1 MASEIRKFLP
11 PAFVPLFAAY
21 PVLFIAAANPG
32 QVQLADLAGVAG
44 VVVLVAIA
52 AWALLRAL
60 VKSRESAAVAVGLL
74 VCMFFVYG
82 QFANWLDKFALGLGL
97 GDFATP
103 NVLDL
108 RPGLRMQIAVAW
120 GAIALLLAVLVA
132 RSAWARRPEL
142 AKALGLMSAGL
153 VAFSLFRIGVGL
165 QHVTQAASAPAA
177 TGPASPATARPR
189 PDVYFIV
196 LDGYARQD
204 VLAGYYGYDNG
215 PFLQALRDRGFQVS
229 TGGSS
234 NYNWTFL
241 SLASTLNMGYVHDL
255 FAGRLGP
262 NSLDRSLLY
271 DSIRDSETA
280 RFLRGQGYEI
290 VHVRSTW
297 GATSVNPVADRE
309 IRCEMS
315 VYNSEFVRAVAEA
328 SWLGAFK
335 TKAGVDLAHCHLA
348 NFQSLGKL
356 RRAGRPMFVF
366 AHFLLPHHPYLFDR
380 DGQILRNAVVSNQ
393 FEFQKRLWENR
404 DGYRSQLEFLN
415 RKVLETVDAVRRNSV
430 TPPIIVIESD
440 HGPGITAGL
449 SPVQYYA
456 VRFANFGAYS
466 LPGAPPDLMPPDG
479 TAVNQFR
486 RILSH
491 YFDAGLE
498 PLPDRHFAS
507 PYGMPYAFREVPHE
521 MLRELWTQM
530 PTRPQPVGDDV
541 VAGPNVE
548 ETND

>member
-1 MASEIRKFLP
+1 MGSETRKFLP

-21 PVLFIAAANPG
+21 PVLFIASANPG

-44 VVVLVAIA
+44 VVVLVTIA

-60 VKSRESAAVAVGLL
+60 AKSRESAAVAVGFL
-74 VCMFFVYG
+74 VCMFFIYG

-132 RSAWARRPEL
+132 RSAWARRPQL

-165 QHVTQAASAPAA
+165 QHETPAVTAPAA
-177 TGPASPATARPR
+177 TGPASPAAGQSR

-234 NYNWTFL
+234 NYTWTFL

-262 NSLDRSLLY
+262 NSLDRTLLY

-297 GATSVNPVADRE
+297 GATSVNPTADRE

-415 RKVLETVDAVRRNSV
+415 RKVLETVDSVRRNSV
-430 TPPIIVIESD
+430 TPPVIVIESD
-440 HGPGITAGL
+440 HGPGITNGL
-449 SPVQYYA
+449 SQVQYYA

-466 LPGAPPDLMPPDG
+466 LPGAPSDLMPPTG

-486 RILSH
+486 RILSY
-491 YFDAGLE
+491 YFDANLP

-521 MLRELWTQM
+521 MLSELWTQM
-530 PTRPQPVGDDV
+530 PTEPHPAGGDGAAV
-541 VAGPNVE
+541 PNE
-548 ETND
+548 EQSND